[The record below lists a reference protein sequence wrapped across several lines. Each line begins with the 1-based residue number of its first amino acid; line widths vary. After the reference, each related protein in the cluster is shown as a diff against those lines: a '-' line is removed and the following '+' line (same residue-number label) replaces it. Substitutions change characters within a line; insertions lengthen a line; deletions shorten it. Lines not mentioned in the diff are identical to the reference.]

1 MSVSQRAALALAP
14 ESPVPD
20 EARDDIK
27 DVELILTA
35 FRTLL
40 LLVIITAPSLLHIQ
54 VVLEPR
60 EIVLM
65 GLAGIYNIGMGI
77 ASLLPGRYGVRRP
90 LVVAMDTMLI
100 SVWIHFS
107 ERWELA
113 SFYFVVVVVAA
124 MWYRVLG
131 GVLAAAICN
140 FLFLFMWGRVAADIS
155 LQRPPI
161 FTSDMA
167 INIVLLFVIGA
178 LAGYIA
184 EAQERERE
192 KRLEREL
199 LIANYQQEIDVSA
212 QLQPLLISRFENNSI
227 LELGT
232 AMQTARGAG
241 GGDYIDALP
250 LPDGRTLL
258 CIADV
263 AGKSVRAQA
272 RVPLLKYSLRALAPL
287 NPEPAALAARLQ
299 TTLAPDLQPE
309 LYIALCLVVLDFEAH
324 TLRYCNAG
332 HIAPL
337 HVRQVGPVP
346 QITALETNSPAMGL
360 FPEID
365 PVAREMSW
373 KPGDALLFFT
383 DGLADALSFGG
394 VADGELQVHKLA
406 GRLVHPDVPSA
417 PEAAQELV
425 DLAIAALDDKPFI
438 ARHFTMGEKFVG
450 TGVHRDDVAV
460 LVARFCG

>member
-1 MSVSQRAALALAP
+1 MPAP
-14 ESPVPD
+14 ELPVSD
-20 EARDDIK
+20 EPRDDIK

-35 FRTLL
+35 LRTLL
-40 LLVIITAPSLLHIQ
+40 LLVMITAPRLLHIN

-60 EIVLM
+60 EIILM
-65 GLAGIYNIGMGI
+65 ALAGVYNIGMGV

-90 LVVAMDTMLI
+90 FVVAMDTMLI

-113 SFYFVVVVVAA
+113 AFYFVVVVVAA

-131 GVLAAAICN
+131 GMLAAAICN
-140 FLFLFMWGRVAADIS
+140 FLFLFMWGRLAADIS
-155 LQRPPI
+155 VQRPPV
-161 FTSDMA
+161 FTAAMA

-184 EAQERERE
+184 EAQERERG

-212 QLQPLLISRFENNSI
+212 QLQPLLISRFEKNSV
-227 LELGT
+227 LDLG
-232 AMQTARGAG
+232 AALQTARGAG

-287 NPEPAALAARLQ
+287 NPEPAALAASLQ
-299 TTLAPDLQPE
+299 STLAPDLQPE
-309 LYIALCLVVLDFEAH
+309 MYIALCLVVLDFDAH

-346 QITALETNSPAMGL
+346 KVTALETNSPAMGL

-365 PVAREMSW
+365 PVEREMSW
-373 KPGDALLFFT
+373 QPGDALLFYT

-394 VADGELQVHKLA
+394 AADGEEQVNKLA

-417 PEAAQELV
+417 PDAAQELV
-425 DLAIAALDDKPFI
+425 DLAKAALDDKPFI

-450 TGVHRDDVAV
+450 NGVHRDDVAV
-460 LVARFCG
+460 LVARFREKII